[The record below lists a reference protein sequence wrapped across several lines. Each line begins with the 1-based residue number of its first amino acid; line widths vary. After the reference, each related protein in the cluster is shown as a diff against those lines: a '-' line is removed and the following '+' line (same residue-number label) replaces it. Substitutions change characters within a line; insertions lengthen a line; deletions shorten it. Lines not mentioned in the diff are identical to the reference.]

1 MFRAASLAL
10 LLTAAMA
17 APAAAQDYIE
27 TFTGGVNLG
36 GWTFGANSMVQA
48 SGGNPGS
55 WVHTTNLDT
64 FAPQLHT
71 TGTGGPFAG
80 DWRAMGIH
88 SVGVDLITIS
98 TQFAFDR
105 ECTLMLSNGPQTV
118 YFLGSANHVPQ
129 AGTGWKSFEFVL
141 DPSST
146 TMPPGWAV
154 FDVGDPDAT
163 WNAVI
168 TNVKSVN
175 FFYGDPTF
183 FFIFDIWN
191 VGADNIRID
200 QVPVWTDAGHAL
212 AGAGGAPVL
221 KGSGQLVG
229 GSLLKLQLSGAAASA
244 PATLDIGLSEIDAPF
259 KGGVLVPSADLL
271 APLVTSPAG
280 TLVLSGTWPLGVP
293 SGASL
298 WLQAW
303 VADAGGPKGFAAS
316 NGLKA
321 TTP

>member
-1 MFRAASLAL
+1 MFRARTLAAL
-10 LLTAAMA
+10 LLLAVAARS
-17 APAAAQDYIE
+17 QDYVE

-48 SGGNPGS
+48 TGGNPGN

-80 DWRAMGIH
+80 DWRALDIH
-88 SVGVDLITIS
+88 SVGVDLITVS

-118 YFLGSANHVPQ
+118 YFLGTADHVPL
-129 AGTGWKSFEFVL
+129 AGTGWKSFEFTF
-141 DPSST
+141 DPAST
-146 TMPPGWAV
+146 TMPAGWFVLGA
-154 FDVGDPDAT
+154 GAPDAT

-191 VGADNIRID
+191 VGADNVRVS
-200 QVPVWTDAGHAL
+200 QTPVWTDVGHAL
-212 AGAGGAPVL
+212 AGAGGAPKL
-221 KGSGQLVG
+221 TGSGQLVG
-229 GSLLKLQLSGAAASA
+229 DSLLKLALSGAAASA
-244 PATLDIGLSEIDAPF
+244 PTTLVIGLSQIDAPF
-259 KGGVLVPSADLL
+259 KGGVLVPQADLL
-271 APLVTSPAG
+271 ASLVTSPAG
-280 TLVLSGTWPLGVP
+280 ALALSGSWPVGLP
-293 SGASL
+293 SGTQL
-298 WLQAW
+298 WMQAW

-316 NGLKA
+316 NGLQA
-321 TTP
+321 TAP